1 MDRRTWM
8 RAALALPM
16 LPAAVRAQAAWPS
29 RPLRMIIPW
38 PPGQATDLAGRLIAL
53 KLGEVLGQ
61 TVVPENRAGAG
72 GTIGVDAGAKAAP
85 DGNTLLAASSGPAT
99 IVPLLQRV
107 PFDPERDLT
116 PVALHS
122 GSPYVL
128 VVRRDFPAADL
139 AGFVAALRAAP
150 GRYSFA
156 SSGVGATAHLVTEYF
171 IRRAEV
177 QAEHIPFQGSA
188 PAMTAVVAGQVD
200 FSMETMAA
208 TLPLFRQG
216 SLRALGV
223 SPERGSTLAPEVPP
237 IATLMPGFDLRA
249 WGGIMVPS
257 ATPRPIVDRLADAMR
272 QVMTAPDIRERFI
285 QARNE
290 IDYRPPDEFAAYIR
304 GQRALFQDIIR
315 RANIRI
321 E

>member
-1 MDRRTWM
+1 M

-85 DGNTLLAASSGPAT
+85 DGYTLLAASSGPVT
-99 IVPLLQRV
+99 ISPLLQRV